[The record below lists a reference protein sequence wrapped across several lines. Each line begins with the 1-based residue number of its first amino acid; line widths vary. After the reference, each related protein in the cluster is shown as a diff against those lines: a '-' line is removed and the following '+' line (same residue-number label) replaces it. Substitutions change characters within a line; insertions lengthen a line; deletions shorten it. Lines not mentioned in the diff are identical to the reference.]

1 LGRDFLLCDLG
12 NNLCVLGIDPA
23 TTDINSSDAIAGFDP
38 DIDRIGLASGLTVND
53 IVLEPLQN
61 VTLTFRFEGQQALQ
75 PFIPPAFISGI
86 SALSSGTLIRVRNS
100 NAILGFVEGVTP
112 NELQSRIVSVQGF

>member
-1 LGRDFLLCDLG
+1 LG

-61 VTLTFRFEGQQALQ
+61 VTLI
-75 PFIPPAFISGI
+75 PFF
-86 SALSSGTLIRVRNS
+86 
-100 NAILGFVEGVTP
+100 
-112 NELQSRIVSVQGF
+112 